1 MPRAARRIVEPGKK
15 AVSRVAR
22 NIRLPQDA
30 ASYCDCSTCSCG
42 SCSCNCYCSACG
54 SCYCDC
60 SCSGGSSDMSAEHR
74 NLARAVDLLNVRIGD
89 VHRIVKSLAQQR
101 SGQKP

>member
-1 MPRAARRIVEPGKK
+1 
-15 AVSRVAR
+15 
-22 NIRLPQDA
+22 
-30 ASYCDCSTCSCG
+30 
-42 SCSCNCYCSACG
+42 
-54 SCYCDC
+54 
-60 SCSGGSSDMSAEHR
+60 MSAEHR